1 MENRKT
7 DHGEDRHAIG
17 EKEDFTMKKLFDY
30 ADRYIQESSWKDIAL
45 LKFCLFAM
53 GILAGMQMPEKNR
66 KRVGIA
72 AALVFAVTYIP
83 LMSKY
88 IRIVMGDSDKSCL

>member
-1 MENRKT
+1 
-7 DHGEDRHAIG
+7 
-17 EKEDFTMKKLFDY
+17 MKKLFDY
-30 ADRYIQESSWKDIAL
+30 ADQYIQESSWKDMAL

-53 GILAGMQMPEKNR
+53 GILAGMQIPGKSR
-66 KRVGIA
+66 KRVTIA

-88 IRIVMGDSDKSCL
+88 VRIIVENSGKSGL

>member
-1 MENRKT
+1 
-7 DHGEDRHAIG
+7 
-17 EKEDFTMKKLFDY
+17 MKKLFDY
-30 ADRYIQESSWKDIAL
+30 ADQYIRESSWKDMAL

-53 GILAGMQMPEKNR
+53 GILAGMQIPEKYR

-72 AALVFAVTYIP
+72 AALVFVVTYIP

-88 IRIVMGDSDKSCL
+88 VRIVMENSGKSDL

>member
-1 MENRKT
+1 
-7 DHGEDRHAIG
+7 
-17 EKEDFTMKKLFDY
+17 MKKLFDY
-30 ADRYIQESSWKDIAL
+30 ADRYIQESSWKDMAL

-53 GILAGMQMPEKNR
+53 GILAGMQIPEKNR

-72 AALVFAVTYIP
+72 AVLVFAVTYVP

-88 IRIVMGDSDKSCL
+88 IGIVMGNPGKSDL